1 MKNTAK
7 KTAKSTKSAATS
19 THKSSIFML
28 AAKAKTADFGEGQRA
43 AIAKAL
49 GKDGAT
55 RAKLIHLLPS
65 VPPANISWHLS
76 MMVAAKLVKKAA

>member
-1 MKNTAK
+1 MKTTK
-7 KTAKSTKSAATS
+7 KTPAKSTTPARKSATFAPT
-19 THKSSIFML
+19 
-28 AAKAKTADFGEGQRA
+28 AKLTKADLGAGQRA

-55 RAKLIHLLPS
+55 RAALIHLLPS

>member
-1 MKNTAK
+1 MKNTK
-7 KTAKSTKSAATS
+7 KTTAKSTTPSRKSTVF
-19 THKSSIFML
+19 TL
-28 AAKAKTADFGEGQRA
+28 AAKAAKADLGTGQRA

-55 RAKLIHLLPS
+55 RAALIHLLPS